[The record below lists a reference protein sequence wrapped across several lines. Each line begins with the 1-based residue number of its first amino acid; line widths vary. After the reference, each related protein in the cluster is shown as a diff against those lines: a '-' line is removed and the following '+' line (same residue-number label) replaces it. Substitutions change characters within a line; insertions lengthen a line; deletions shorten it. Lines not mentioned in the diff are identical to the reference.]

1 VIRRTSTLLALLGSL
16 ALVACGGEDRLST
29 SEYRSEAK
37 KICQDA
43 DRATAAVKEPT
54 RATADA
60 IVDYFERLLK
70 ANEESTN
77 RFTSLEPPEDLEAAH
92 DDALKANRD
101 GVREVRR
108 VIGEL
113 RGGGDPREVL
123 TGAQSRLQ
131 RLSAD
136 AANAAQRLGVPECA
150 DQ

>member
-1 VIRRTSTLLALLGSL
+1 VIRRTTTLFALLGSL
-16 ALVACGGEDRLST
+16 ALAACGGDDSLSET
-29 SEYRSEAK
+29 EYRAEAK

-43 DRATAAVKEPT
+43 DRATAAVREPT

-70 ANEESTN
+70 ANEQSTESFN
-77 RFTSLEPPEDLEAAH
+77 GLEPPESLEDAH
-92 DDALKANRD
+92 ADALKANRD

-108 VIGEL
+108 VIAEL
-113 RGGGDPREVL
+113 KDDGDPRQVL
-123 TGAQSRLQ
+123 TSAQERLQ